1 MKIGLTGYPLAQLT
15 GGETLKKAGAGVKKG
30 SVDRVDVPILSNV
43 PDKAIVRY
51 LRTVDEILSDIIR
64 IVDDDASLSGSEE
77 TAAISQKTFQQA
89 TITPRDA
96 VIYLPAGVP
105 AGEGGPE
112 GLDEQ
117 LIIIKDVLS
126 AEVKDM
132 RGQQGE
138 VALVDF
144 AKEIAG
150 ELSRIDTGMTAGAVD
165 INAVKV
171 RDKFIVSVDA
181 AAGIPVYSVI
191 RHDPSGG
198 TVFYHN
204 TAEGLDDAAAAST
217 VAGIASFLTRNAGET
232 LPESAPAAP
241 DGSLINMSDGRRTD
255 DSAAFLTRTDLAAG
269 KFVLPDGFDPVKAAK
284 EVASFLSAGKGSVR
298 SDKAKDDKGYDI
310 VKALEYQVPAND
322 TLRSDNFPG
331 ITIRVIPSTA
341 LAAASVKTA
350 GVENRQE
357 VIAERFASLADVI
370 GTMIEYEGDTEGGP
384 GEGQVRLE
392 AMRTSVKEAVRES
405 LHTAIGSATASQA
418 GGSLNE
424 TLEGIGIDE
433 KGLLKVDKKVFAG
446 TLMDRRDEASRFIQ
460 NFGNTLH
467 DKVAYFFHP
476 FAGLYDI
483 STGEAGVRG
492 PGSKDGIA
500 DEEEE
505 AKAKFEKRLNEIQ
518 LLLESSYELK
528 ESFMNTRLSGRTGPD
543 GEQR

>member
-15 GGETLKKAGAGVKKG
+15 GGETLKKAGTGVKKG
-30 SVDRVDVPILSNV
+30 SADRVDVPVLSNV

-64 IVDDDASLSGSEE
+64 IVDDDASLPGGEE

-89 TITPRDA
+89 AITPRDA

-105 AGEGGPE
+105 AGEEGPE

-126 AEVKDM
+126 AEAKDI
-132 RGQQGE
+132 RGRQGE
-138 VALVDF
+138 IALVGF
-144 AKEIAG
+144 AKEIAD

-165 INAVKV
+165 INAVNV

-198 TVFYHN
+198 TVLYHN

-217 VAGIASFLTRNAGET
+217 VAKIASFLTRNAGET
-232 LPESAPAAP
+232 LPESAAAVP

-255 DSAAFLTRTDLAAG
+255 DSAASLTRTDLAAG
-269 KFVLPDGFDPVKAAK
+269 KFALPDGFDPVKAAK
-284 EVASFLSAGKGSVR
+284 EVASFLSAGKSSVR
-298 SDKAKDDKGYDI
+298 SDKAQDDKSYDI
-310 VKALEYQVPAND
+310 VKVLEYQAPAND
-322 TLRSDNFPG
+322 TLRSDDFPG

-370 GTMIEYEGDTEGGP
+370 GTMIEYEEDDEGGP

-405 LHTAIGSATASQA
+405 LYTAIGSGKANQA
-418 GGSLNE
+418 GPLNE

-446 TLMDRRDEASRFIQ
+446 TLMERKDEASRFVH

-505 AKAKFEKRLNEIQ
+505 TKAKFEKRLNEIQ